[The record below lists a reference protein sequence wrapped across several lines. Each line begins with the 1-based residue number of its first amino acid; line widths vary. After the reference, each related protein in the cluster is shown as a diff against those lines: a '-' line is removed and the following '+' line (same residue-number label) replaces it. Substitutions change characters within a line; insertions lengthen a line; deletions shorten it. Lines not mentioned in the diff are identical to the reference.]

1 MVIKR
6 GEQQRFESDRIYN
19 VPFLKKDDKNYKTDM
34 LMNKTNYV
42 QLAKMHNAAGSI
54 NMEDLEN
61 DPDFFDMLSSN
72 AGRDTE
78 GSDEKVVKD
87 SNRTKSGN

>member
-34 LMNKTNYV
+34 LMNKDNYV

-61 DPDFFDMLSSN
+61 DPDFFEMLSN
-72 AGRDTE
+72 AERDTE